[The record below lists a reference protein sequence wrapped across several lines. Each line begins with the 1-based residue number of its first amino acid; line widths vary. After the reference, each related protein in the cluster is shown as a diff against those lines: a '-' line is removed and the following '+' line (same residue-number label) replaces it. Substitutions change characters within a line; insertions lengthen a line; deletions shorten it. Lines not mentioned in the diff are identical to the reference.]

1 MKEFSLRVL
10 EVDRAVRWRRFRLE
24 RAARVVSVCTA
35 RRGEARRDETRRD
48 ETRRGDGLNG
58 VGLGDRLVFFCG
70 G

>member
-24 RAARVVSVCTA
+24 RAAHVVSVCTA
-35 RRGEARRDETRRD
+35 RRDEARRGEA
-48 ETRRGDGLNG
+48 RRGDGLNG